1 MRICFIA
8 HLNDLSGANRSLVDL
23 VLALKRLDNE
33 VIVICPRKGE
43 LSNKLKSLEIDHKII
58 FSGAWV
64 GDKNREKKIKKIFK
78 IIVNIFAE
86 LRYYWFFKNNK
97 MGIQIIHFNS
107 FIYGCGARSL
117 NKLKLPYIWHI
128 REFPE
133 ETFNLSFYNKKKSY
147 DLICKSESVIAISKA
162 IYNRF
167 SSDFGEKTTLVYNGI
182 NHHEDTVRYHQD
194 STACHNILIVGA
206 IAKDKGQFEAV
217 KSINNIVRCNEYP
230 NIKLNIVGGIID
242 NDYYSEMND
251 YIVSN
256 NLNDHIIFWGY
267 NTDLSEFRRNNRI
280 VLICSKFEA
289 FGRVTVEAMLAK
301 QLVIGANTGGTIEI
315 IDNFKTGI
323 LYEQGNENDLAE
335 KIIYALKNESEV
347 ERIIEN
353 GYEDAISKFTIE
365 RTADEINELYKKILM
380 I

>member
-194 STACHNILIVGA
+194 SITCHNILIVGA

-242 NDYYSEMND
+242 NDYYSEMNE

>member
-43 LSNKLKSLEIDHKII
+43 LSNKLKSLEIDHKIV

-182 NHHEDTVRYHQD
+182 NHHEDTVRYHHD
-194 STACHNILIVGA
+194 STTCHNILMVGA
-206 IAKDKGQFEAV
+206 IAKDKGQFEAI

-242 NDYYSEMND
+242 NDYYSEMNE

-335 KIIYALKNESEV
+335 RIIYALKNESEV

>member
-1 MRICFIA
+1 MKICFVA

-194 STACHNILIVGA
+194 SITCHNVLIVGA

-242 NDYYSEMND
+242 NDYYSEMNE